1 MERELTRRFLSSRR
15 PNVKAQILTFSCW
28 GDTTLVEYDST
39 TADMEDVNHIA
50 RGPLPIAKGSSCGLS
65 SVSR

>member
-1 MERELTRRFLSSRR
+1 M
-15 PNVKAQILTFSCW
+15 KAQILTFSCW